1 MIEVAS
7 SAELPHPGP
16 DRLVLYVMGP
26 GFGES
31 QVVAF
36 PDGRWMVV
44 DGCTR
49 AGLNLPLALLH
60 TLGCPGIDLLVITH
74 PDLDHIRGVP
84 ELIER
89 FSPKLV
95 WTYPAAASLRNNII
109 RWTRNAPKERRPK
122 LEALRDLQE
131 RIHHIIRTKNNL
143 REVNA
148 ATRAW
153 PSEPSAYR
161 VDCIAPTQVDQLEQ
175 AELLGNMLEITGEQF
190 KLADSFQKRLLG
202 HAAPGDAPNQLS
214 VALTVQWEGF
224 RFLLAGDVE
233 NGASPFSGWPGVL
246 DVLTKDGRLELVT
259 KLDLVKVAH
268 HGSSGAFHAGCW
280 DLHGQG
286 CAEPPVAVLTP
297 FNKKAKLPDADALSE
312 LRGKSSHLGI
322 TADAGRAF
330 ERAQNG
336 GFQRVSNV
344 APRGRKVSG
353 PVLAATF
360 RSDGHLVLHAGDMA
374 ALFKP
379 TPRRTANE
387 QLLGEDPFEE
397 RSEPIA
403 GQFS

>member
-1 MIEVAS
+1 MIELES
-7 SAELPHPGP
+7 SVELPRPGP
-16 DRLVLYVMGP
+16 GKLVLYVMGP

-49 AGLNLPLALLH
+49 AGLNLPLMLLR

-84 ELIER
+84 ELIEQ
-89 FSPKLV
+89 FSPKRV
-95 WTYPAAASLRNNII
+95 WMYPAAASLRNNII

-131 RIHHIIRTKNNL
+131 QIKHILETKNNV

-153 PSEPSAYR
+153 PDDQRDYR
-161 VDCIAPTQVDQLEQ
+161 VECLAPTQVDQSDLQ
-175 AELLGNMLEITGEQF
+175 KLLDDVFEVAANQVTV
-190 KLADSFQKRLLG
+190 ADAFQKRLLG
-202 HAAPGDAPNQLS
+202 LAAPGDMPNQLS
-214 VALTVQWEGF
+214 LALSVQWERF

-233 NGASPFSGWPGVL
+233 NGASAFSGWPGVL
-246 DVLTKDGRLELVT
+246 DVLRQDGRLELVT
-259 KLDLVKVAH
+259 RLDLVKVAH
-268 HGSSGAFHAGCW
+268 HGSNGAFHAASW

-286 CAEPPVAVLTP
+286 CAEHPVALLTP
-297 FNKKAKLPDADALSE
+297 FNKKAKLPDADALSK
-312 LRGKSSHLGI
+312 LRDKSSHLGI
-322 TADAGRAF
+322 TADAGKAF
-330 ERAQNG
+330 ERATHE

-344 APRGRKVSG
+344 VPKGRKVSG

-360 RSDGHLVLHAGDMA
+360 RSDGRLILHAGDMA

-387 QLLGEDPFEE
+387 QLLAEDPFEE
-397 RSEPIA
+397 RSELIA
-403 GQFS
+403 GPLS